1 MGVWYDFYYFGLVFW
16 LSLSF
21 YFMTSFWL
29 KSFLKNISSS
39 FHKSTLA
46 IFSSVMKVKNC
57 CSGNNKY
64 FFSRGEN
71 YFNWGRK
78 WTTRTWRHFPLVFF
92 LWLLFS
98 YFPFPSVFFLG
109 LAVNAMPTPLYSSVR
124 QCLQFK
130 LHFERNF
137 FTFKH
142 SFSFGFFS
150 CVCECFFFGQVG

>member
-1 MGVWYDFYYFGLVFW
+1 MIFIILAWFVVILKFLFYDKLLACEFLTNIYF
-16 LSLSF
+16 
-21 YFMTSFWL
+21 
-29 KSFLKNISSS
+29 S
-39 FHKSTLA
+39 FHRAALA

-57 CSGNNKY
+57 CRGNNKY

-92 LWLLFS
+92 SLAAFLVFSFSTCVFPWSCHECDAHTTLF
-98 YFPFPSVFFLG
+98 L
-109 LAVNAMPTPLYSSVR
+109 SVR
-124 QCLQFK
+124 LCLQFK

-150 CVCECFFFGQVG
+150 CAFPFFFGQVG